1 MSSEAVDDAIRRNI
15 TWTKL
20 SEDLRTVLGG
30 SQREYDKRILD
41 YSIKNQLRYKEN
53 IVRFVKRVQEE
64 YYDNLLNHSRSKM
77 MLYPYHLSDILVRE
91 LRLTPFTYY
100 TEMFVDVMQAEKSYD
115 SIPNFTAVDA
125 MQILG
130 IGRNQ
135 YIDLMNQSR
144 ANRRLFRR
152 SKSVREMLPQ
162 KPVNNFTVEPW
173 FLFNYGCVLENDVR
187 LLSSVEKEVIDK
199 LMDEGT
205 QLCGLL
211 DKNIIQRLL
220 SRGLAYL
227 EVPIHPED
235 CVYVPTLDG
244 FVMNRTQGDFFETLL
259 YKIFVAIDGQTSIR
273 ELSETI
279 GIDIDLV
286 CNAVSLFCRLG
297 FARKRVTGIEN
308 FVLHNSWGG
317 EYSTS
322 GSCLSS
328 PTTLEPSI
336 SAELNDLNF
345 SLMNVNSGGDF
356 DDDDIVSA
364 VENVLKNDTQQITS
378 QKTSF
383 NLESSAGSTTS
394 AVAKRI
400 AFIFDSSLTA
410 FLMMGNLS
418 ATLKNHAI
426 TLFEVGKLSEDAMDS
441 FIDELQNVNFFA
453 EGEAQRYSEH
463 ARTLLYTIQS
473 LRSVSEMDLIRGE
486 SLLNLESAA
495 RLRVIEKSYKMLV
508 SMAPICAEACCLHS
522 AKLPHLGTAAS
533 VELTSPWFRL
543 FLYELAASGPPTL
556 FLPMGTYITRLPRLF
571 WKSLRLML
579 TQGNNHEPVILP
591 IESSLIPVGDAL
603 LSSAVFLQSYSELI
617 SDAEIVNV
625 PFPFDVEGEESD
637 INGTF
642 QTIECE
648 QQQPSVESLQPFIK
662 HPVVQRLKSSLG
674 LEYLC
679 GYIVLL
685 KLHNTDDGISFQPED
700 NENDKNEGEQRSP
713 ENDEF
718 SASNRSAMI
727 PSPNSAYS
735 LSVFQL
741 SNTIAKDPKKVSTS
755 RTHLCRGES
764 FDDYVLFDCVFGIP
778 LFDESLNKTIC
789 QRILQKGLLEYE
801 NFANSRSSLQR
812 IEELTKQ
819 FISRFRNPLLDEEN
833 SIVGIDSPPIPYPT
847 KNVFFDPLVED
858 GKCGSKDLNLL

>member
-1 MSSEAVDDAIRRNI
+1 MSSEAVDDAIRKNI

-20 SEDLRTVLGG
+20 SDDLRTVLGG

-64 YYDNLLNHSRSKM
+64 YYDCLLHHSRTKM

-100 TEMFVDVMQAEKSYD
+100 TEMLVDVMQAEKSYD

-135 YIDLMNQSR
+135 YIDLVNQSR

-211 DKNIIQRLL
+211 DKNVIQRLL

-279 GIDIDLV
+279 GIDIDLI

-308 FVLHNSWGG
+308 FVLHNSWGV
-317 EYSTS
+317 ENLSS

-328 PTTLEPSI
+328 PTTPEPSI

-345 SLMNVNSGGDF
+345 SLMNINSAGDF

-364 VENVLKNDTQQITS
+364 VENAVS
-378 QKTSF
+378 QNSPF
-383 NLESSAGSTTS
+383 VVESSASSTTS

-495 RLRVIEKSYKMLV
+495 RLRVIEKSYKLLV
-508 SMAPICAEACCLHS
+508 SMAPIGAEACCLHS

-543 FLYELAASGPPTL
+543 FIYELATCGPPSI
-556 FLPMGTYITRLPRLF
+556 FLPMGTYITKLPKLF
-571 WKSLRLML
+571 WKSRRLML

-603 LSSAVFLQSYSELI
+603 LSAPVFLQAYSELV

-625 PFPFDVEGEESD
+625 PFPFDIESEERAV
-637 INGTF
+637 NGSI
-642 QTIECE
+642 QTTECE
-648 QQQPSVESLQPFIK
+648 QQQS
-662 HPVVQRLKSSLG
+662 
-674 LEYLC
+674 
-679 GYIVLL
+679 
-685 KLHNTDDGISFQPED
+685 
-700 NENDKNEGEQRSP
+700 
-713 ENDEF
+713 
-718 SASNRSAMI
+718 
-727 PSPNSAYS
+727 
-735 LSVFQL
+735 
-741 SNTIAKDPKKVSTS
+741 
-755 RTHLCRGES
+755 
-764 FDDYVLFDCVFGIP
+764 
-778 LFDESLNKTIC
+778 
-789 QRILQKGLLEYE
+789 
-801 NFANSRSSLQR
+801 
-812 IEELTKQ
+812 
-819 FISRFRNPLLDEEN
+819 
-833 SIVGIDSPPIPYPT
+833 
-847 KNVFFDPLVED
+847 
-858 GKCGSKDLNLL
+858 